1 MKTLFK
7 IGNYICIGLLLSS
20 CSKSNVNPNEELSDG
35 VSTVI
40 SDLAGDVDAYVGNGS
55 AGNGN
60 PKETRDFHTFL
71 FRFSDKKQTWLKNKA
86 DSNANFSKTDWDIA
100 FSGQYNS
107 TLYVND
113 GTVNSTP
120 AFGNGSKHKIVLVK
134 QAYDQV
140 TTAPSDDDFEQ
151 KSINGVGMILD
162 SDSQGWFNYDM
173 VSHLAKTA
181 PGRTY
186 VIRLSNGNYAKLQ
199 MISMY
204 KGAPAAVTDLNWPAP
219 YFTFKY
225 FVQEDGS
232 KNLKTK

>member
-1 MKTLFK
+1 MNSLFK
-7 IGNYICIGLLLSS
+7 IGCYICICLLFAS
-20 CSKSNVNPNEELSDG
+20 CNKENVDPNKQLEDG
-35 VSTVI
+35 VSTII
-40 SDLAGDVDAYVGNGS
+40 SDLAGDVEAYVGNGA

-60 PKETRDFHTFL
+60 PKEKRDFHTFL
-71 FRFSDKKQTWLKNKA
+71 FRLSDKKQTWLKNEA
-86 DSNANFSKTDWDIA
+86 DSNANFAKKDWDIA

-140 TTAPSDDDFEQ
+140 DTAPSDNDFEQ
-151 KSINGVGMILD
+151 KSINGVSAILD
-162 SDSQGWFNYDM
+162 DDSQGWYNYDM

-181 PGRTY
+181 LGRTY
-186 VIRLSNGNYAKLQ
+186 VIRLSNGKYAKLQ

>member
-140 TTAPSDDDFEQ
+140 TTAPSDADFEQ
-151 KSINGVGMILD
+151 KVS
-162 SDSQGWFNYDM
+162 M
-173 VSHLAKTA
+173 VS
-181 PGRTY
+181 
-186 VIRLSNGNYAKLQ
+186 V
-199 MISMY
+199 
-204 KGAPAAVTDLNWPAP
+204 
-219 YFTFKY
+219 
-225 FVQEDGS
+225 
-232 KNLKTK
+232 